1 LSGSSSSVDPPRVV
15 EDHTGAKIDQDI
27 GEDERKEDDRLTVSR
42 LSPSKTV
49 GECRYDSERWDWNN
63 KGLAPTPRASIAVS
77 PMRPSK
83 KRVASAGQESDS
95 EPGGAWPDEC
105 EKRCLIIES
114 NREGEVRGGEGE
126 EDQQARRVSY
136 GEKPRALPQPSDK
149 ENGVA
154 SSSLTLTR
162 RLRAKAVRESP
173 RVRKLRDKLG
183 GRVGTGRGAGRRHRI
198 GAPEV
203 SRGGGHATFGFPG
216 KVGASETTSV
226 AAVEGKGSKLASSG
240 ETTGPRMPYSGD
252 NVSFI
257 FSRLGWKFGY
267 LKSDEMTFNYA
278 LAFCLRGCRS
288 SP

>member
-1 LSGSSSSVDPPRVV
+1 MGGSSSYIPRVA
-15 EDHTGAKIDQDI
+15 EDQTGTGTNQDI
-27 GEDERKEDDRLTVSR
+27 GEGEGEEDDRLTVSR

-49 GECRYDSERWDWNN
+49 GESRWDSERTDWND
-63 KGLAPTPRASIAVS
+63 KGILPSLAPTPRTSIAIS

-83 KRVASAGQESDS
+83 KRVASPGHESDS
-95 EPGGAWPDEC
+95 EPGSAWPDEW
-105 EKRCLIIES
+105 EKRCLITES
-114 NREGEVRGGEGE
+114 NREGEVRGGEGK

-183 GRVGTGRGAGRRHRI
+183 GRVGTGRDAGRRPRI
-198 GAPEV
+198 GAREV
-203 SRGGGHATFGFPG
+203 SRGGHATFGFPE
-216 KVGASETTSV
+216 KVGASATTSV
-226 AAVEGKGSKLASSG
+226 ATVEGKGSNLASSG

-252 NVSFI
+252 NVSFL

-278 LAFCLRGCRS
+278 RAF
-288 SP
+288 